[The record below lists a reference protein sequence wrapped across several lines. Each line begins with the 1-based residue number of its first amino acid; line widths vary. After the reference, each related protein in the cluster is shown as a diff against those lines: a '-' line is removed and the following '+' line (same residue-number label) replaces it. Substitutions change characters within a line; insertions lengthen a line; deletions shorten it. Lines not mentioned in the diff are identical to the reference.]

1 MNVFFPALNCSGN
14 FECSSTSCISKVN
27 PECDRA
33 ADCPNGADERNC
45 GKLKMHEARSM
56 RDLRVILLNC
66 VLVFGL
72 LRLRR
77 APCAGLP

>member
-66 VLVFGL
+66 VLVFGF